1 MKFACLLANGF
12 EETEAIT
19 VVDCLRR
26 AGIIV
31 DLVSINEIN
40 VKGSHGITVV
50 ADKLFIEMEDY
61 DGIFLPG
68 GQPGSTN
75 LGNDERVLE
84 LVRYYANKDKWISAI
99 CAAPTVLAKAG
110 ILDGKQLTSYPTS
123 NENGVF
129 DNAIYLEDLVVVD
142 GKLITSR
149 AMGTAIHLG
158 LKLVQ
163 ILGYDANKLSNSILF
178 QNKDAK

>member
-26 AGIIV
+26 AGIEV
-31 DLVSINEIN
+31 VLVSIHDIN
-40 VKGSHGITVV
+40 VKGSHGITVI
-50 ADKLFIEMEDY
+50 ADKLFEDMHNY
-61 DGIFLPG
+61 DGLFLPG

-75 LGNDERVLE
+75 LANDERVLE
-84 LVRYYANKDKWISAI
+84 LVRYYAENDKWISAI

-110 ILDGKQLTSYPTS
+110 ILKGKRMTSYPTS
-123 NENGVF
+123 NEKGIF
-129 DNAIYLEDLVVVD
+129 HEAIYLEDIVVVD
-142 GKLITSR
+142 GKLVTSR

-163 ILGYDANKLSNSILF
+163 VLGYDSHKLSQSILF
-178 QNKDAK
+178 QTSGGK

>member
-26 AGIIV
+26 VGIIV
-31 DLVSINEIN
+31 DMVSIHERN
-40 VKGSHGITVV
+40 VTGSHGITVV
-50 ADKLFIEMEDY
+50 SDKLFDDMDQY
-61 DGIFLPG
+61 DGLFLPG

-75 LGNDERVLE
+75 LGNDDRVLE
-84 LVRYYANKDKWISAI
+84 LILTFNKQDKWISAI
-99 CAAPTVLAKAG
+99 CAAPTVLARAG
-110 ILDGKQLTSYPTS
+110 ILEGKHMTSYPTS

-129 DNAIYLEDLVVVD
+129 DNAIYHEDLVVVD
-142 GKLITSR
+142 SKLITSR

-163 ILGYDANKLSNSILF
+163 VLGYDANKLSNSILF
-178 QNKDAK
+178 QNKDVK

>member
-1 MKFACLLANGF
+1 MKFACILANGF

-26 AGIIV
+26 AGITV

-50 ADKLFIEMEDY
+50 ADKLFVEMDNY
-61 DGIFLPG
+61 DGLFLPG

-84 LVRYYANKDKWISAI
+84 LVRNYSTMDKWISAI

-110 ILDGKQLTSYPTS
+110 ILDGKQMTSYPTS

-129 DNAIYLEDLVVVD
+129 DNAIYLDDLVVVD

-163 ILGYDANKLSNSILF
+163 VLGYDANKLSNSILF